1 VKIERTMRNEIA
13 AGELFEMM
21 CTKGYQERKCVDV
34 GALSYDVSVR
44 RTADGAVVTARRK
57 MPTTGFPS
65 LLRRLVPAGVTSTET
80 VSWGP
85 AAPDGSR
92 TAELRVDF
100 HGTPATMNG
109 TIRMVPDGP
118 DVTLVLVDAEFRAHV
133 PLVGGKVERFAAP
146 IILGVIDA
154 EEETGRAW
162 AAEIR

>member
-1 VKIERTMRNEIA
+1 MKIERTMRNEIS

-21 CTKGYQERKCVDV
+21 CSTGYQERKCVDA
-34 GALSYDVSVR
+34 GALSYAVSVR
-44 RTADGAVVTARRK
+44 RTAGGAIITARRK
-57 MPTTGFPS
+57 MPTTGFPG

-80 VSWGP
+80 VSWGL
-85 AAPDGSR
+85 AAADGSR
-92 TAELRVDF
+92 VAELHVDF

-162 AAEIR
+162 AAELR